1 MLNNTIIC
9 SDLTTGTNQIVLIPN
24 RTIKTLTNTSNYR
37 LVIACNIPEATA
49 NYPVAIQVGTNN
61 IPVLCKY
68 GNEILAN
75 QLNRRVNY
83 PIGYGNE
90 NTGYV
95 NGQFVILSCCNLNKR
110 GTETTTG
117 GAKK

>member
-1 MLNNTIIC
+1 MNNTIIC
-9 SDLTTGTNQIVLIPN
+9 SNLTTGTNQVILIPN
-24 RTIKTLTNTSNYR
+24 QEIKTLINTCNYR
-37 LVIACNIPEATA
+37 LIIACNIPEATA
-49 NYPVAIQVGTNN
+49 NYPVFIQVGTNN

-68 GNEILAN
+68 GNQVLAN

-90 NTGYV
+90 NSGYV

-110 GTETTTG
+110 GTETTG